1 LTRDVESKN
10 QKTNSPCSPAPIRGA
25 QAEKEKEKKK
35 EKKKMWNSVTDS
47 AYDLSLGCVS
57 GRH

>member
-35 EKKKMWNSVTDS
+35 EKKKNVE
-47 AYDLSLGCVS
+47 LGDGLCL
-57 GRH
+57 